1 MKNKHDEI
9 VSLSF
14 CALMSA
20 LISVVSQITIPTP
33 FGIPITFQ
41 TFAISLCGF
50 LLGTRH
56 GLVSVTVYIALGV
69 VGMPVFT
76 GFRGGFSVVFGEP
89 TGGFIIGFIP
99 LAAICGVKKYIYWKK
114 HGKLLSV
121 SLGIL
126 GIIVCHLCGVILYS
140 TITNVGFFASVA
152 VASLPFILK
161 DIISCFLAY
170 LISCRLLSIL
180 NKIGY
185 KL

>member
-1 MKNKHDEI
+1 M
-9 VSLSF
+9 
-14 CALMSA
+14 AA
-20 LISVVSQITIPTP
+20 LISIISQITIPTP

-41 TFAISLCGF
+41 TLAISLCGF
-50 LLGTRH
+50 LLGSRY
-56 GLVSVTVYIALGV
+56 GLLSVAVYIALGV

-76 GFRGGFSVVFGEP
+76 GFRGGFSIVFGEP

-99 LAAICGVKKYIYWKK
+99 LVALCGVKKYIYWKK
-114 HGKLLSV
+114 HGKLISV
-121 SLGIL
+121 SIGTLGIL
-126 GIIVCHLCGVILYS
+126 TCHLCGVILYS
-140 TITNVGFFASVA
+140 TITNVGFLASIA

-170 LISCRLLSIL
+170 LISCKLLSTL